1 MDLRDSLNRYYYD
14 VTVSDLR
21 QISRTG
27 GGELSYNSIMY
38 LDVISYQRAQGECTV
53 STLANTLHITKSAV
67 TIKVTEIVRKLPGG
81 EVTIKVNEL
90 ERLGMVTK
98 TRSETDRRVIQLDVS
113 PQMTQSLRAY
123 EGPFERA
130 IRLVERSFTPE
141 QIAVF
146 CSILNTFTSEY
157 IKDF

>member
-67 TIKVTEIVRKLPGG
+67 TIKV
-81 EVTIKVNEL
+81 NEL

-130 IRLVERSFTPE
+130 AGGKELHTGTDRGVLFH
-141 QIAVF
+141 F
-146 CSILNTFTSEY
+146 EY
-157 IKDF
+157 VYFGIYKGFLK